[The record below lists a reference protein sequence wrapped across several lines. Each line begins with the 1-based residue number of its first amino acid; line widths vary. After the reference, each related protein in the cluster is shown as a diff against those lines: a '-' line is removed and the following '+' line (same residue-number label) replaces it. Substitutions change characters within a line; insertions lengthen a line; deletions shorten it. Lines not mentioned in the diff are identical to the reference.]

1 MKKII
6 ISLAA
11 LAAISTAAL
20 AERNYDLRDSAEAQ
34 GSFTVHGDSAV
45 LNSDINALQ
54 SVDVASGTVLFGKYG
69 IAKDAAELRR
79 WDEKNGG

>member
-6 ISLAA
+6 VSLAA

-20 AERNYDLRDSAEAQ
+20 AERSYDLRDSAEAQ
-34 GSFTVHGDSAV
+34 GSFTVYGGTDALSADV
-45 LNSDINALQ
+45 NALQ
-54 SVDVASGTVLFGKYG
+54 SVDSVSGTVLFGKYG
-69 IAKDAAELRR
+69 IASDAAELRR